1 MLKNNIKKY
10 LDKHTS
16 SDLKDKL
23 IIIIGATSGIG
34 LKALEE
40 ILYLKAKVIIAARD
54 IEKAKEIKKPL
65 EEEYNTKID
74 VYDLD
79 LSSIESIKKFV
90 TRIKRAK
97 LDLYGVILNAGEYG
111 KYDSFT
117 NEGFRLVMG
126 VNYISNYVLMD
137 RLVPY
142 LETINHDVRIIITE
156 SNSYKRG
163 KVDYNNF
170 LFEKKKS
177 DYKIYAS
184 SKLCLMKYSMYL
196 ANTLMDTHLRIIAI
210 HPGVCRTKILDELYG
225 PWYLAPFR
233 FIKLLC
239 KKTDKGALSIPIALA
254 NDYRSGSLIGPK
266 FLTFGYPKTN
276 KINKKAFSDIKML
289 LNYTNTILKKTDK

>member
-10 LDKHTS
+10 LDKHTTV
-16 SDLKDKL
+16 DIKDKL
-23 IIIIGATSGIG
+23 IIIVGATSGIG

-40 ILYLKAKVIIAARD
+40 LLYLGAKVIIAARD
-54 IEKAKEIKKPL
+54 QERAKEIKTPL
-65 EEEYNTKID
+65 EKEYNTKID

-79 LSSIESIKKFV
+79 LSSLDSVKKFV

-97 LDLYGVILNAGEYG
+97 LDLYGIVLNAGQYG
-111 KYDSFT
+111 KYNTFT

-142 LETINHDVRIIITE
+142 LETINHDVKIIITE

-196 ANTLMDTHLRIIAI
+196 ANTLMDTHLKIIAV
-210 HPGVCRTKILDELYG
+210 HPGVCRTKLLNDLYS

-233 FIKLLC
+233 FIKFLC
-239 KKTDKGALSIPIALA
+239 KKPDKGALSIPIALG
-254 NDYRSGSLIGPK
+254 NDYRTGSLIGPK
-266 FLTFGYPKTN
+266 FYGFGYPKVN

-289 LNYTNTILKKTDK
+289 LNYTTTLLKKDEK